1 MTRVRACA
9 PGFEHVA
16 EIFDSLH
23 SGEAIGA
30 SFAATHRGEQVVDLW
45 GGVRPDGA
53 QWGPNTKCVI
63 ASGTKGIMAV
73 AVLICVE
80 RGLVDLDAPM
90 ASLWPEFARGGKGGV
105 AIGDALAHVAGVPG
119 LERKVSAAEF
129 ADTAFMA
136 RLVAE
141 QEPIVPVGHPSYH
154 AATYGWI
161 ASEIIRRVDGRSAGT
176 FVADEIARPL
186 SLDLYVGAPEAV
198 LADITPTTRSA
209 DFNYT
214 ALLNPDADPR
224 LQYVYGILPTELLGS
239 TDMARLEF
247 PGGGGVAT
255 AHAMSRLYAA
265 LVNGGVLD
273 GVRILEPATIA
284 EGLRQR
290 SVGDDPLSGRF
301 LRFGTGFELNPNPS
315 CLGEP
320 ADAFGHTGAGGST
333 HGGWPGAR
341 ASFSYVMGEFRPE
354 TNDGRARR
362 LLAALFEAIER
373 RG

>member
-1 MTRVRACA
+1 MTRTRTCA
-9 PGFEHVA
+9 AGFEPVV
-16 EIFDSLH
+16 ELFDALH
-23 SGEAIGA
+23 GSDAIGA

-45 GGVRPDGA
+45 GGMRPDGA
-53 QWGPNTKCVI
+53 VWDANTKCVI
-63 ASGTKGIMAV
+63 ASGTKGVMAV
-73 AVLICVE
+73 AILICVE
-80 RGLVDLDAPM
+80 RGLLDLDAPI
-90 ASLWPEFARGGKGGV
+90 ASVWPEFAVGGKGDV
-105 AIGDALAHVAGVPG
+105 SIGDAFAHVAGVPG
-119 LERKVSAAEF
+119 IERKVSPAEF
-129 ADTAFMA
+129 ADTVLMA
-136 RLVAE
+136 QLVAK

-161 ASEIIRRVDGRSAGT
+161 ASEIIRRVDGRSAGV

-186 SLDLYVGAPEAV
+186 SLDLYIGAPDSV
-198 LADITPTTRSA
+198 LGDITPTTRSA

-224 LQYVYGILPTELLGS
+224 LQYVYGVLPTELLGS
-239 TDMARLEF
+239 TEMARLEF

-265 LVNGGVLD
+265 LVNGGALD
-273 GVRILEPATIA
+273 GVRILKPETIA
-284 EGLRQR
+284 LGLRQR
-290 SVGDDPLSGRF
+290 SAGDDPLSGRF
-301 LRFGTGFELNPNPS
+301 LRFGVGFELNPNPS

-320 ADAFGHTGAGGST
+320 DDAFGHTGAGGST
-333 HGGWPGAR
+333 HGGWPTQR

-362 LLAALFEAIER
+362 LLVALLEAIER

>member
-1 MTRVRACA
+1 MTRVRSCA
-9 PGFEHVA
+9 PGFEQVA
-16 EIFDSLH
+16 ELFDGIH
-23 SGEAIGA
+23 GGDHVGA

-45 GGVRPDGA
+45 GGMRPDGKA
-53 QWGPNTKCVI
+53 WGPDTKCVI

-73 AVLICVE
+73 AVLICAE

-90 ASLWPEFARGGKGGV
+90 ASLWPEFARGGKGEV
-105 AIGDALAHVAGVPG
+105 TIGDALAHVAGVPG
-119 LERKVSAAEF
+119 LERKVSVAEF
-129 ADTAFMA
+129 ADTEFMA

-154 AATYGWI
+154 ATTYGWI

-176 FVADEIARPL
+176 FVAEEIARPL

-198 LADITPTTRSA
+198 LGDITPTTRSA

-265 LVNGGVLD
+265 LVNGGELD
-273 GVRILEPATIA
+273 GVRLLRPETIA
-284 EGLRQR
+284 IGLRER
-290 SVGDDPLSGRF
+290 SSGDDPLSGRF

-320 ADAFGHTGAGGST
+320 VDAFGHTGAGGST
-333 HGGWPGAR
+333 HGGWPTQR

-362 LLAALFEAIER
+362 LLAALYEAIER

>member
-1 MTRVRACA
+1 VTRVRSCA
-9 PGFEHVA
+9 TGFEQVA
-16 EIFDSLH
+16 ELFDSLH
-23 SGEAIGA
+23 GGDAIGA

-53 QWGPNTKCVI
+53 PWGADTKCVI

-90 ASLWPEFARGGKGGV
+90 ESLWPEFAHGGKGRV
-105 AIGDALAHVAGVPG
+105 SVGDALAHVAGVPG
-119 LERKVSAAEF
+119 LERKVTVAEF
-129 ADTAFMA
+129 ADAALMA
-136 RLVAE
+136 RMVAE
-141 QEPIVPVGHPSYH
+141 QAPIVPVGHPSYH
-154 AATYGWI
+154 ATTYGWI

-176 FVADEIARPL
+176 FVAEEIAGPL
-186 SLDLYVGAPEAV
+186 HLDLYIGAPDRV
-198 LADITPTTRSA
+198 MPDVTRVVRSP

-214 ALLNPDADPR
+214 ALLDPNADPR
-224 LQYVYGILPTELLGS
+224 LQYVYGALPAELVET
-239 TDMARLEF
+239 TDIARLEF

-265 LVNGGVLD
+265 LVI
-273 GVRILEPATIA
+273 RE
-284 EGLRQR
+284 R
-290 SVGDDPLSGRF
+290 SVGDDPLSGRL

-320 ADAFGHTGAGGST
+320 VDAFGHTGAGGST
-333 HGGWPGAR
+333 HGGWPTQR

-362 LLAALFEAIER
+362 LLAALYEAIER

>member
-1 MTRVRACA
+1 MTRVRTCA
-9 PGFEHVA
+9 PGFEQVA

-23 SGEAIGA
+23 AGEVLGA

-45 GGVRPDGA
+45 GGMRPDGA
-53 QWGPNTKCVI
+53 PWGPDTKCVI

-73 AVLICVE
+73 AILICVE

-105 AIGDALAHVAGVPG
+105 TIGDALAHVAGVPG
-119 LERKVSAAEF
+119 LERTVSVAEF
-129 ADTAFMA
+129 ADTALMA

-154 AATYGWI
+154 ATTYGWI
-161 ASEIIRRVDGRSAGT
+161 ASEIIRRVDGRSAGA
-176 FVADEIARPL
+176 FVADEIAGPL
-186 SLDLYVGAPEAV
+186 SLDLYIGAPDAV
-198 LADITPTTRSA
+198 MKDVTRVVRSS

-214 ALLNPDADPR
+214 ALLDPNADPR
-224 LQYVYGILPTELLGS
+224 LRFVYGALPPELVES
-239 TDMARLEF
+239 TDIARIEF

-265 LVNGGVLD
+265 LVNGGELD
-273 GVRILEPATIA
+273 GVRILAPATIA
-284 EGLRQR
+284 QGLRQR
-290 SVGDDPLSGRF
+290 SAGDDPLSGRF

-333 HGGWPGAR
+333 HGGWPGAQ
-341 ASFSYVMGEFRPE
+341 ASFSYVMGEFKPE

-362 LLAALFEAIER
+362 LLAALYEAIER

>member
-1 MTRVRACA
+1 MTRNRGCA
-9 PGFEHVA
+9 PGFEAVG
-16 EIFDSLH
+16 ELFDSLH
-23 SGEAIGA
+23 GGDAVGA
-30 SFAATHRGEQVVDLW
+30 SFAATYRGQQVVDLW
-45 GGVRPDGA
+45 GGVRPDGGP
-53 QWGPNTKCVI
+53 WGADTKCVI
-63 ASGTKGIMAV
+63 ASGTKGVMAV

-80 RGLVDLDAPM
+80 RGLVDLEAPM
-90 ASLWPEFARGGKGGV
+90 ESLWPEFAQGGKGRV
-105 AIGDALAHVAGVPG
+105 TVGDALAHVAGVPG
-119 LERKVSAAEF
+119 LERRPTAAEF
-129 ADTAFMA
+129 ADTVFMA
-136 RLVAE
+136 RMVAE
-141 QEPIVPVGHPSYH
+141 QDPIVPVGHPSYH

-186 SLDLYVGAPEAV
+186 SLDLYVGAPDSV

-224 LQYVYGILPTELLGS
+224 LQHVYGILPTELLG
-239 TDMARLEF
+239 TTEMARLEF

-265 LVNGGVLD
+265 LVNGGELD
-273 GVRILEPATIA
+273 GVRILRPETIA
-284 EGLRQR
+284 LGLRER
-290 SVGDDPLSGRF
+290 SVGDDPLSGRL

-333 HGGWPGAR
+333 HGGWPVAR

-362 LLAALFEAIER
+362 LLAALYAAIECR
-373 RG
+373 A